1 MSIEL
6 PAIVSEY
13 FSADKE
19 KGADAVAACFAADGI
34 VKDEGQTFTGREAI
48 RQWKA
53 HSGTKYTYTADPVS
67 IAVEGD
73 RTVVTSHVV
82 GNFPGSPIDLRYF
95 FTFAGDRIATL
106 EITV

>member
-6 PAIVSEY
+6 PAVVAEY
-13 FSADKE
+13 FAADRD
-19 KGADAVAACFAADGI
+19 KGPDAVARCFADDGI
-34 VKDEGQTFTGREAI
+34 VKDEGKTFTGPEAI

-53 HSGTKYTYTADPVS
+53 HSATKYSYTAEPVA
-67 IAVEGD
+67 IATEGG

-82 GNFPGSPIDLRYF
+82 GDFPGSPIDLRYF

-106 EITV
+106 EITL